1 MSIIS
6 KEYLIEQK
14 KLHENPKYGVASL
27 SFAPI
32 VAQICKENNIETISD
47 YGAGKK
53 RLLEALKKE
62 DLNQFEYYPYD
73 PVFPEYGEAKSADLV
88 CCIDVLE
95 HIEYEYLDN
104 TLEKL
109 FEITK
114 KIGFYSI
121 HMGPAG
127 KILSNGKNAHIIQQP
142 TSWWLPKLCKFF
154 NIIHLQ
160 THNTH
165 GIGFWVIVTPKIN
178 K

>member
-14 KLHENPKYGVASL
+14 KLHENPAYGVASI

-32 VAQICKENNIETISD
+32 VAKICRENNIETISD

-62 DLNQFEYYPYD
+62 NVNQFEYYPYD

-95 HIEYEYLDN
+95 HIEYEYLDK
-104 TLEKL
+104 TLIKL
-109 FEITK
+109 SEITK
-114 KIGFYSI
+114 KVGFYSI
-121 HMGPAG
+121 HLGPAN

-154 NIIHLQ
+154 DIMHLQ
-160 THNTH
+160 THNAH
-165 GIGFWVIVTPKIN
+165 GVGFWVIVTPKV
-178 K
+178 